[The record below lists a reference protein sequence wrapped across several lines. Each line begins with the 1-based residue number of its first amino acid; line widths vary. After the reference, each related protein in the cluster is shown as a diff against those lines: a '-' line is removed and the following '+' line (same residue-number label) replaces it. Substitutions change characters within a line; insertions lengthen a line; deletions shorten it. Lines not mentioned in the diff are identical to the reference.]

1 MRAGRSSYLKV
12 EGVQVSGIL
21 YLTGPGVSVC
31 IRPIIG
37 DLCPQFC
44 HDTSNMWLNTREPPV
59 SAVKV
64 MYAAGVE
71 GGGGNSAK
79 GVSSNTGKY
88 VEVAGKKSGL
98 SAICY
103 TEEGSVHVDMLLM
116 LLPLIKAAAGGGADD
131 HRSTEGLTLR
141 SRVRELEC
149 ECKHPFEVTVHGCL
163 SKFKTMCLFE
173 C

>member
-1 MRAGRSSYLKV
+1 MVHCRLLPRCQDIITQPGEMRAGRSSYLKV

-71 GGGGNSAK
+71 GGGG
-79 GVSSNTGKY
+79 
-88 VEVAGKKSGL
+88 
-98 SAICY
+98 IRRR
-103 TEEGSVHVDMLLM
+103 GSQATPGNM
-116 LLPLIKAAAGGGADD
+116 
-131 HRSTEGLTLR
+131 LR
-141 SRVRELEC
+141 SPEKKVACQRFATRRRGQC
-149 ECKHPFEVTVHGCL
+149 MWTCYQC
-163 SKFKTMCLFE
+163 C
-173 C
+173 CR